1 MHDHGHVR
9 SLLEFVRFDQVRLSF
24 IQGCIKFRI
33 PPPGGGGNWFQ
44 NRKLL
49 GREIKKREG
58 KKGKGK
64 EKKKGREGEKRR
76 EGEKKGK
83 GKKKKIK
90 KLKKKGME
98 KR

>member
-76 EGEKKGK
+76 EGKELLSLHIRIPVKYTYLT
-83 GKKKKIK
+83 IK
-90 KLKKKGME
+90 SA
-98 KR
+98 